1 MFFSDEKQT
10 KAGAALGFLLLFE
23 LSQKV
28 GDKKIEK
35 HVFRF
40 HFFEKVEQKLV
51 LGKRK
56 EFKKHYPSYTVKNLW
71 AAANF
76 CDLVRK
82 TMVHLLPSKNLK
94 AAIT

>member
-1 MFFSDEKQT
+1 MPIFC
-10 KAGAALGFLLLFE
+10 
-23 LSQKV
+23 
-28 GDKKIEK
+28 
-35 HVFRF
+35 F

-56 EFKKHYPSYTVKNLW
+56 QFKQHYPAYTVKNLW

-82 TMVHLLPSKNLK
+82 NNVVFTSKQKFKGRYCLTISLEDEFFTL
-94 AAIT
+94 AHRGRGFV